1 MSASPSPSDD
11 DFLSSDQSLLETLA
25 EVELFVKDLEPK
37 VREINRVLVPL
48 LGKCA
53 ASTDGSWAYIV
64 KEDDDTYKVALESI
78 PVESVLG
85 IVARVSEVLS
95 IVADADGVAV
105 SRPSY
110 QPDLGPAIVGDA
122 ARLTHIPS
130 THVRVVRK

>member
-1 MSASPSPSDD
+1 MSTSPSPSDD

-53 ASTDGSWAYIV
+53 TSADGSWAYIV

-85 IVARVSEVLS
+85 IVARASEVLS
-95 IVADADGVAV
+95 IIDAAEGVAI

-110 QPDLGPAIVGDA
+110 HPDLGPAIVGDA
-122 ARLTHIPS
+122 ARLTHVPT

>member
-1 MSASPSPSDD
+1 MSTSPSPFGD

-48 LGKCA
+48 LGKC
-53 ASTDGSWAYIV
+53 STSLDGSWAYII
-64 KEDDDTYKVALESI
+64 KDHDDNYQVALESI
-78 PVESVLG
+78 PVDSVLG

-95 IVADADGVAV
+95 IIDDADGAAFT
-105 SRPSY
+105 RPSY

-122 ARLTHIPS
+122 ARLTHVPS